1 MRRMKRPWRS
11 RSTRTQGLRS
21 RLHVPLKEKPLRG
34 PMPRN
39 RTGPMQRQKANV
51 ATAAPAKGNMVM
63 MMTAAAVAAATT
75 LALGLLPRAGGL
87 VENHTM
93 MMMALV
99 MMTVPLPLAT
109 SPHSKNPSCACLG
122 STVLQQSRLAMILI
136 TVLTASC
143 R

>member
-1 MRRMKRPWRS
+1 
-11 RSTRTQGLRS
+11 
-21 RLHVPLKEKPLRG
+21 
-34 PMPRN
+34 
-39 RTGPMQRQKANV
+39 MQRQKANV
-51 ATAAPAKGNMVM
+51 ATAAPAKGNM

-99 MMTVPLPLAT
+99 MMTVPLPLAN
-109 SPHSKNPSCACLG
+109 SLHSKNPSCAWLG
-122 STVLQQSRLAMILI
+122 STELQQSRLAMISI